1 MKYIFELN
9 VAGESAVS
17 KNTVRNLKKLTGYP
31 PTPPETC
38 QISVIDIMKDPERA
52 ADKRILA
59 TPTLVK
65 TFPAP
70 QQRIIGDLSQTEKVI
85 SVLGLNKPEF
95 TKEVT
100 T

>member
-1 MKYIFELN
+1 MKYIFELY

-17 KNTVRNLKKLTGYP
+17 KNTARNLKKLTGHF
-31 PTPPETC
+31 PPETC
-38 QISVIDIMKDPERA
+38 QIGVIDNMKDPERA
-52 ADKRILA
+52 ADKHILA
-59 TPTLVK
+59 TPSLVK

-70 QQRIIGDLSQTEKVI
+70 QQRIIGDLSQTEMVI
-85 SVLGLNKPEF
+85 FVLGLKKPEF